1 LILFGAFQEM
11 PTQVGLI
18 TSLQGAAT
26 AITSSGKTLTLAINS
41 IVFDGDKIVVNGQD
55 AKAVITTNQNQEII
69 ITEDTTTTLNKSAIE
84 QAEQLQSDILNNE
97 DFDFSQLEST
107 AAGPQEQPNFT
118 SPIIIEPS
126 DNIIEYHSNTNA
138 LSDINQ
144 RYSEPSKTP
153 TNNSF
158 ADENNLVDQA
168 LSNTEQSFANVTE
181 DFQTALQGK
190 INADTSFI
198 ANTQTTNL
206 GEISYDEQG
215 DWQYQLNNQL
225 SEIQT
230 LGAGD
235 TLTESIAITAQNGSV
250 FFVEITINGSN
261 DQASISGTTTKTITE
276 DSNDKTVEVSGN
288 LNIQDID
295 SGEAGFIAED
305 QINTTYGTAEVNIE
319 GEWRYILNNDLSSI
333 QSLTS
338 DSQLTDFFSVRSF
351 DGTNETIQITIQ
363 GTNDTPFLNGTN
375 QATLNLDTSNT
386 ASGQLEINDPDFGES
401 HFQANTNI
409 AGSFGTGSIEE
420 NGQWSYQVD
429 TNHAEISSL
438 DSNTILHDTF
448 VVTTADGTE
457 QTIIIPISNTPEA
470 INTASVNEYTSETLA
485 IIELSD
491 NDSTLAPN
499 TNQENN
505 ASSDLYIWGASNDE
519 SNTTQNTDSIAQ
531 FTLGSGGDILQL
543 NDLLLESQTEDQLDQ
558 FLHFS
563 SDGQDTT
570 IEINTNQDTSDHH
583 FLVLNNMDLTTM
595 GNTDSEIIHQLIQ
608 QGNLDI
614 VGL

>member
-18 TSLQGAAT
+18 TSLQGTAT
-26 AITSSGKTLTLAINS
+26 AITNSGKTLTLAINS

-55 AKAVITTNQNQEII
+55 AKAVITTTQNQEII
-69 ITEDTTTTLNKSAIE
+69 ITEDTTTTLNQSAIK
-84 QAEQLQSDILNNE
+84 QAEQLQSEILNNE

-126 DNIIEYHSNTNA
+126 DNIIEYHSNTNT

-153 TNNSF
+153 INNSF

-168 LSNTEQSFANVTE
+168 LSITGQSFANVTE
-181 DFQTALQGK
+181 DFQTVLQGK

-198 ANTQTTNL
+198 ANTQTTSL

-215 DWQYQLNNQL
+215 DWQYQLNNQR

-261 DQASISGTTTKTITE
+261 DQASISGTTTQTITE
-276 DSNDKTVEVSGN
+276 DSNDKIVEVSGN

-438 DSNTILHDTF
+438 DSNTLLHDTF
-448 VVTTADGTE
+448 VVATADGTE

-470 INTASVNEYTSETLA
+470 ISTASINDYTSETLA

-505 ASSDLYIWGASNDE
+505 SSSDLYIWDASNDE

-570 IEINTNQDTSDHH
+570 IEINTNQDASDHH
-583 FLVLNNMDLTTM
+583 FLVLNNMDLTTI

>member
-1 LILFGAFQEM
+1 M

-18 TSLQGAAT
+18 TSLQGTAT
-26 AITSSGKTLTLAINS
+26 AITNSGKTLTLAINS

-55 AKAVITTNQNQEII
+55 AKAVITTTQNQEII
-69 ITEDTTTTLNKSAIE
+69 ITEDTTTTLNQSAIK
-84 QAEQLQSDILNNE
+84 QAEQLQSEILNNE

-126 DNIIEYHSNTNA
+126 DNIIEYHSNTNT

-153 TNNSF
+153 INNSF

-168 LSNTEQSFANVTE
+168 LSITGQSFANVTE
-181 DFQTALQGK
+181 DFQTVLQGK

-198 ANTQTTNL
+198 ANTQTTSL

-215 DWQYQLNNQL
+215 DWQYQLNNQR

-261 DQASISGTTTKTITE
+261 DQASISGTTTQTITE
-276 DSNDKTVEVSGN
+276 DSNDKIVEVSGN

-438 DSNTILHDTF
+438 DSNTLLHDTF
-448 VVTTADGTE
+448 VVATADGTE

-470 INTASVNEYTSETLA
+470 ISTASINDYTSETLA

-505 ASSDLYIWGASNDE
+505 SSSDLYIWDASNDE

-570 IEINTNQDTSDHH
+570 IEINTNQDASDHH
-583 FLVLNNMDLTTM
+583 FLVLNNMDLTTI